1 MYDAF
6 RRVLLIVAGGAV
18 ALLLIGIGTAFAKV
32 KNDIRDSVV
41 IVACL
46 DETGEPIKFG
56 TGTVISTYQVLTAAH
71 VVTGCSSVETK
82 FFSDLKRKAVI
93 QKIGNPE
100 DFDFAVLALSVPY
113 GVPVIPLSKGVPE
126 QGEHLTLIAHPR
138 GLMWTRVEA
147 TVSLV
152 DTGVADSDM
161 LVDVTSAQGASG
173 GAMLNAAGE
182 IVGILVAG
190 LMSGPN
196 GGDYTGFSAVE
207 LISNIKKFFPEDL
220 Q

>member
-18 ALLLIGIGTAFAKV
+18 AFLLIGIGTAFAKV

-46 DETGEPIKFG
+46 NEKGEPTKFG

-71 VVTGCSSVETK
+71 VVTGCAAVDTK
-82 FFSDLKRKAVI
+82 FFSGLKRKAVV
-93 QKIGNPE
+93 QNIGSPD
-100 DFDFAVLALSVPY
+100 DFDFAVLALSVPSN
-113 GVPVIPLSKGVPE
+113 VPAIPLSKNVPE

-138 GLMWTRVEA
+138 GLMWSRVEA
-147 TVSLV
+147 S
-152 DTGVADSDM
+152 VALLYPGEDM

-173 GAMLNAAGE
+173 GAMLNEAGE

-190 LMSGPN
+190 LMYGPN
-196 GGDYTGFSAVE
+196 GGDYTGFGAVE
-207 LISNIKKFFPEDL
+207 LISNIKKFLPEDL

>member
-1 MYDAF
+1 MSN
-6 RRVLLIVAGGAV
+6 V
-18 ALLLIGIGTAFAKV
+18 
-32 KNDIRDSVV
+32 
-41 IVACL
+41 
-46 DETGEPIKFG
+46 
-56 TGTVISTYQVLTAAH
+56 
-71 VVTGCSSVETK
+71 
-82 FFSDLKRKAVI
+82 
-93 QKIGNPE
+93 
-100 DFDFAVLALSVPY
+100 
-113 GVPVIPLSKGVPE
+113 VPE

-173 GAMLNAAGE
+173 GAMLNMAGE

-196 GGDYTGFSAVE
+196 GGDYTGFGAVE